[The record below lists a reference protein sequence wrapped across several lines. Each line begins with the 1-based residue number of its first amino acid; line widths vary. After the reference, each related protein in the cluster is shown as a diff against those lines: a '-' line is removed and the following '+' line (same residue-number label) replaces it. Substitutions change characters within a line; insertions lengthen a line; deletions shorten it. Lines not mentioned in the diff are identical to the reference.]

1 MSPNPWI
8 NHIKKVQN
16 ANPSLS
22 WGEAM
27 SKAKNTYQ
35 QKGGGVHTRFSRSPS
50 SRTSRKSASASRKSR
65 KSSHCV
71 KKSGKRFLAPRRA
84 PPYIAANC
92 QDQIKFGVSGSK
104 TYRSLKKIT
113 QWRWND
119 VERLRKSFK

>member
-35 QKGGGVHTRFSRSPS
+35 QQGGAGSP
-50 SRTSRKSASASRKSR
+50 KSASRKSATR
-65 KSSHCV
+65 KSASRKSGSRKSRPCV
-71 KKSGKRFLAPRRA
+71 KRSGKRFSAPRRA

-104 TYRSLKKIT
+104 SYRSLKRKT

-119 VERLRKSFK
+119 VERARKSFK